1 MWKERDF
8 TGDMEIFKRQLRE
21 AGVTEEEFDIT
32 NWVGCTR
39 TELQALTN
47 QAIATHK
54 LNLIK
59 EGNNG

>member
-1 MWKERDF
+1 MLRDRDYD
-8 TGDMEIFKRQLRE
+8 GDMDFFKRQLRE

-32 NWVGCTR
+32 NWVGCTKR
-39 TELQALTN
+39 ELQALTD

-54 LNLIK
+54 LSLIK